1 MSDDFVDE
9 MIARRTARDPSFPQR
24 LEEARTKRG
33 ASYYERW
40 RAERLADLE
49 LAAEYERPSPR
60 LGPDRSYAVGVE
72 PPQMCVPRCSAAG
85 DARSGPAGR
94 PSLVLP

>member
-9 MIARRTARDPSFPQR
+9 MIAKRTARDPSFPQR

-40 RAERLADLE
+40 RAERLADPE
-49 LAAEYERPSPR
+49 LAAEYERQSRRVGQTGRKPS
-60 LGPDRSYAVGVE
+60 E
-72 PPQMCVPRCSAAG
+72 
-85 DARSGPAGR
+85 
-94 PSLVLP
+94 